1 VARSPSPTILII
13 DNDTSLVAFLSF
25 FFEDRGFTVYTA
37 NDGTE
42 GIELARRHKPR
53 VILSDMMMGRMHGFD
68 VLVELRADPEL
79 RETVVLI
86 MSAKSYRSDI
96 ERARALGATDYV
108 VKPFKSEELL
118 ALVERHLQAG
128 GAAGGR
134 RAT

>member
-42 GIELARRHKPR
+42 GVALAHLHTPR
-53 VILSDMMMGRMHGFD
+53 IILSDVMMGRLHGFD
-68 VLVELRADPEL
+68 VLVQLRAEPAL
-79 RETVVLI
+79 RDTIVI
-86 MSAKSYRSDI
+86 MMSAKSYRSDI